1 MAIIKKE
8 DDDIEMVI
16 NMTNKNGR
24 KVENKNKKII
34 ENYNKK
40 TQKKKKRRKKIIKWV
55 SIIALFIIVLI
66 FSLTSPIFNIK
77 EIEVINNNIVSQE
90 KIISLSGI
98 TKEQN
103 IFRFI
108 KSDIVKHLKEDPY
121 IESAQ
126 ISRKLPGTV
135 TIDVKERN
143 RDFCLQFLN
152 GYAYI
157 NNQGYI
163 LEIVEETSGIPVIQ
177 GTETPEENIEPGK
190 RLINSDLKKLETA
203 IQIMNL
209 AKENEIGS
217 KITGIDIS
225 DKNDYI
231 LYLAEEKKTAYIG
244 NNNNL
249 TTKLLYIKE
258 IMEKYEQGK
267 EGSIYVNGDFSKGF
281 KPYFR
286 EKV

>member
-1 MAIIKKE
+1 MAVIHKK
-8 DDDIEMVI
+8 
-16 NMTNKNGR
+16 KQKR
-24 KVENKNKKII
+24 KKIR
-34 ENYNKK
+34 
-40 TQKKKKRRKKIIKWV
+40 TKIIKWT
-55 SIIALFIIVLI
+55 SIVILVLI
-66 FSLTSPIFNIK
+66 GLVFTLTSPLFNIK
-77 EIEVINNNIVSQE
+77 EIEVINNNLLSQDKIVS
-90 KIISLSGI
+90 LSRL

-103 IFRFI
+103 IFRFL

-121 IESAQ
+121 VESAT
-126 ISRKLPGTV
+126 ITRKLPNTV
-135 TIDVKERN
+135 IIDVKERN

-163 LEIVEETSGIPVIQ
+163 LEIVEETSGIPVIL
-177 GTETPEENIEPGK
+177 GTETPEENIQPGN
-190 RLINSDLKKLETA
+190 RLNNDDLKKLEVA
-203 IQIMNL
+203 IQIMKL
-209 AKENEIGS
+209 AKENEIDS

-225 DKNDYI
+225 DKNEYI

-244 NNNNL
+244 NNSNL
-249 TTKLLYIKE
+249 PTKILYIKE
-258 IMEKYEQGK
+258 IMEKYENGK

>member
-1 MAIIKKE
+1 MAVIHKK
-8 DDDIEMVI
+8 MQ
-16 NMTNKNGR
+16 KR
-24 KVENKNKKII
+24 KKS
-34 ENYNKK
+34 
-40 TQKKKKRRKKIIKWV
+40 RKKIIKWT
-55 SIIALFIIVLI
+55 SIIIIVLVGLV
-66 FSLTSPIFNIK
+66 FTLTSPLFNIK
-77 EIEVINNNIVSQE
+77 DIEVVNNNILSQE

-121 IESAQ
+121 VESAT
-126 ISRKLPGTV
+126 ISRKLPSTV

-143 RDFCLQFLN
+143 RDFCLKFLN

-163 LEIVEETSGIPVIQ
+163 LEIVEETSGIPILQ

-190 RLINSDLKKLETA
+190 RLDNSDLKKLETA

-209 AKENEIGS
+209 AKENEIND

-225 DKNDYI
+225 DRNEYI

-249 TTKLLYIKE
+249 TTKILYIKE
-258 IMEKYEQGK
+258 IMEKYENEK

>member
-1 MAIIKKE
+1 MAILP
-8 DDDIEMVI
+8 
-16 NMTNKNGR
+16 
-24 KVENKNKKII
+24 
-34 ENYNKK
+34 NYNKK
-40 TQKKKKRRKKIIKWV
+40 TQKKKKRKKKIVKWI
-55 SIIALFIIVLI
+55 SIIALVLVGLI
-66 FSLTSPIFNIK
+66 FTLTSPLFNIK
-77 EIEVINNNIVSQE
+77 EIEVINNNILSKE
-90 KIISLSGI
+90 KIVSLSGI

-121 IESAQ
+121 VESAT
-126 ISRKLPGTV
+126 ISRKLPNTV

-143 RDFCLQFLN
+143 RDFGLKFLN

-157 NNQGYI
+157 NNQGFI
-163 LEIVEETSGIPVIQ
+163 LEIVEEISEVPLIQ
-177 GTETPEENIEPGK
+177 GTETPEESIEPGK
-190 RLINSDLKKLETA
+190 RLNNNDLKKLETA
-203 IQIMNL
+203 IQIMKL
-209 AKENEIGS
+209 AKENEIAS

-249 TTKLLYIKE
+249 TTKILYIKE
-258 IMEKYEQGK
+258 IMEKYENGK

-281 KPYFR
+281 NPYFR